1 MISARRF
8 WDWGFAAILF
18 IAAGSKSLAPQDTIR
33 LFEWLGL
40 PLIGAWIALCT
51 LVLIEISAAGL
62 LVHCGNR
69 LSRAVGLSLL
79 AIFTVFL
86 LYLMTQPDAPGC
98 GCGKV
103 LTWFSTSDVRETAIA
118 GVWRNLTFM
127 LAFACAAAWD
137 HLPRASRVAQE
148 VI

>member
-1 MISARRF
+1 MISTRRL

-40 PLIGAWIALCT
+40 SLIGAWIALCL
-51 LVLIEISAAGL
+51 LVLIEIGTAGL
-62 LVHCGNR
+62 LVHRGNAA
-69 LSRAVGLSLL
+69 SRALGLSLL

-86 LYLMTQPDAPGC
+86 LYLMTQPGAPAC

-103 LTWFSTSDVRETAIA
+103 FNWFSSSDARETARA

-137 HLPRASRVAQE
+137 SLPRASRVATNLK
-148 VI
+148 